1 MSGGDRAAGAGKAAI
16 LQAAGAAARY
26 SPRDSAP
33 LAPQP
38 DVSALPLTLAI
49 GDYDHVRDLALGAVR
64 TEGID
69 LNVLNLPVEE
79 IFFRFTR
86 HREWDVSE
94 MSFAKVV
101 SLLSQDDRSIV
112 PLPVFV
118 SRIFRLSSI
127 YVRRDGPV
135 RAPAD
140 LRGKRIGVPEWA
152 QTAAIYSRGYIAH
165 ELGIPLASIEW
176 VQAGVTEPGRVEKVA
191 LKLPADLRLRPAPD
205 KSLNGMLVAGE
216 LDAVLSA
223 RPLPA
228 FAQGK
233 VVRLYPEYRAAEEA
247 WFRKTGIFPIMHV
260 VALRRDVFERDP
272 WVAMNLVKAFE
283 EAKRR
288 SIARLG
294 DVTASH
300 APLAWLGDH
309 VARMRELFGDD
320 PFPYGVDANRRTLD
334 AFLQYAFEQGVCHR
348 LLDAEQLFPEQVRS
362 RFRI

>member
-1 MSGGDRAAGAGKAAI
+1 VLS
-16 LQAAGAAARY
+16 
-26 SPRDSAP
+26 
-33 LAPQP
+33 
-38 DVSALPLTLAI
+38 LTLAI
-49 GDYDHVRDLALGAVR
+49 GDYDHVRDLALGAAR
-64 TEGID
+64 AEGID

-101 SLLSQDDRSIV
+101 SLLSQNDRSIV

-118 SRIFRLSSI
+118 SRVFRLSSI

-135 RAPAD
+135 KVPGD
-140 LRGKRIGVPEWA
+140 LRGRRVGVPEWA
-152 QTAAIYSRGYIAH
+152 QTAAIYTRGYIAH

-176 VQAGVTEPGRVEKVA
+176 VQAGVNEPGRVEKVA
-191 LKLPADLRLRPAPD
+191 LKLPADIRLQGAPD
-205 KSLNGMLVAGE
+205 KTLNGMLLAGE

-223 RPLPA
+223 RPPQA
-228 FAQGK
+228 FAEGR
-233 VVRLYPEYRAAEEA
+233 VARLYPEYREAEEA
-247 WFRKTGIFPIMHV
+247 WFRKTGVFPIMHV

-288 SIARLG
+288 SLARLG
-294 DVTASH
+294 DITASH
-300 APLAWLGDH
+300 APLAWLGDY
-309 VARMRELFGDD
+309 VARLRTLMGED
-320 PFPYGVDANRRTLD
+320 PFPYGVDPNRPTLD
-334 AFLQYAFEQGVCHR
+334 TFLRYAFEQGVCHR
-348 LLDAEQLFPEQVRS
+348 LLDAEHLFPEQVRT